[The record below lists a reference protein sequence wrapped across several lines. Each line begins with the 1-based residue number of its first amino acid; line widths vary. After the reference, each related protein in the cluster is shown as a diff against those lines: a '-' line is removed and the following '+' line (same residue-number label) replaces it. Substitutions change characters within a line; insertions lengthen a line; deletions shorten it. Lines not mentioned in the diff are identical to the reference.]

1 MNTFLKT
8 TKALFTLKPHGNDLC
23 GLKAEMWLLLLRSSV
38 LLIAGCEAVAWGFI
52 GYLMAEATHPWIAA
66 LLIGGAVGCLIGG
79 LDAAFV
85 MIDFSPIRH
94 AESSIL
100 PQGASRFERTLFL
113 VRQKFTKAHLGALVR
128 MVMVA
133 VSLTITAP
141 FLAQLLFSRDIAD
154 RQQAINNRAMAKAR
168 AEIVRNYQKQKGA
181 LQEDQNRLADARS
194 HEIAGRGLSHRYGE
208 GPVAKS
214 LAGQIDS
221 LQKQIG
227 SLEDR
232 QAADLKT
239 FDGADSRTLARKYGL
254 ALSSD
259 GIVAR
264 FEALR
269 QMEQIP
275 GFRWT
280 ENAFRILL
288 AGFFF
293 GLVIF
298 KWYEPR
304 ALAVYFD
311 EELQGAFQDFRSG
324 HFDEFLAEI
333 PINRDGRMNPL
344 AFEDWYYSSAKL
356 REKARRLREKLAALT
371 ARHKSFESAIDQL
384 SVDPGDEMGALQSK
398 RNQLVNELDR
408 LRTTL
413 EKESEDAERV
423 ATEIVRYEEQVA
435 NASSRIA
442 TVEDDV
448 DEATLVFRIRRIA
461 NERLSEAR
469 TSKRRQDHVVAEALR
484 RQSSK
489 QEELNKL
496 DAMIERLGSA
506 LVEFTKAKLDE
517 RLKTVRDI
525 SAAQQEGLA

>member
-66 LLIGGAVGCLIGG
+66 VLIGGAVGCLIGG

-85 MIDFSPIRH
+85 MIDFSPIRRT
-94 AESSIL
+94 ESSIL
-100 PQGASRFERTLFL
+100 PSGASRFERTLFQ
-113 VRQKFTKAHLGALVR
+113 VRQKFTKAHLGAFIR

-154 RQQAINNRAMAKAR
+154 RQQAINNKAMAKAR
-168 AEIVRNYQKQKGA
+168 VKIVGDYQKQKGM
-181 LQEDQNRLADARS
+181 LQEDLNRLADAKS

-208 GPVAKS
+208 GPVSKS
-214 LAGQIDS
+214 LASQIDS

-227 SLEDR
+227 ALEDR
-232 QAADLKT
+232 QTADLKA

-254 ALSSD
+254 ALNSD

-333 PINRDGRMNPL
+333 PIKRDGKMNPL

-371 ARHKSFESAIDQL
+371 ARHKSFESAIDQ
-384 SVDPGDEMGALQSK
+384 VAMDPGDDMGVLQSK
-398 RNQLVNELDR
+398 KSQFMDELDR
-408 LRTTL
+408 LRAKL
-413 EKESEDAERV
+413 ERESEEAERI
-423 ATEIVRYEEQVA
+423 ATEIFRYEEQVTS
-435 NASSRIA
+435 ASSRLA
-442 TVEDDV
+442 TVEEDV
-448 DEATLVFRIRRIA
+448 DEATLVFRMRRTA

-469 TSKRRQDHVVAEALR
+469 ASKRRLDRIVTETLR
-484 RQSSK
+484 RQNSK
-489 QEELNKL
+489 QEDLNKL
-496 DAMIERLGSA
+496 DAMIEMLGNSLA
-506 LVEFTKAKLDE
+506 ELTKAKMDE
-517 RLKTVRDI
+517 RLKTIRDI